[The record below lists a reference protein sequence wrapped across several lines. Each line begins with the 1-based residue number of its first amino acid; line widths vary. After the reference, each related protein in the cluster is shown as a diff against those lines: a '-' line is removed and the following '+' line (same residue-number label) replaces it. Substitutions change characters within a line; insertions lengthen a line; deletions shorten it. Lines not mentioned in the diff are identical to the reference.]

1 MVEEAADDEGE
12 SDSDSE
18 DARDVGS
25 VGTCIGGE
33 DIVVNGNE
41 SKVTNSALNS
51 LSITG
56 DNNTVVGGPDS
67 GAPVSGTGTGNTVI
81 QDVIQDAAAIP
92 TAPTPAPHRATR
104 GRP

>member
-1 MVEEAADDEGE
+1 M
-12 SDSDSE
+12 
-18 DARDVGS
+18 GS

-41 SKVTNSALNS
+41 SKVTNSDLDS

-81 QDVIQDAAAIP
+81 QDAAAIP